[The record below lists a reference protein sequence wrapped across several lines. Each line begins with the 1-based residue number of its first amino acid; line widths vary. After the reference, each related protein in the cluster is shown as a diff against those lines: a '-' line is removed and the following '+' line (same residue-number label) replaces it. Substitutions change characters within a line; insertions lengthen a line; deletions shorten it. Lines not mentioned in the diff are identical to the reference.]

1 MVPGKQ
7 AGRGRVADSIQPRRR
22 RRAVGWSARSRRGGG
37 MQLGAQPSP
46 SAASPRAKPHWSSPS
61 AGRHTPPRGR
71 PASRGSRPT
80 ITACAT
86 TPRSPTRPPPLA
98 RRPWWRCVRPSPSG
112 NRSAQVQQ
120 LQSGHGPAARP
131 APSASAH
138 PRRRSCSPACCRNNS
153 SREHTRRPSRFQR
166 RFSLVLRAIAK
177 KLLKDGRPT
186 QLARV

>member
-1 MVPGKQ
+1 MAPGKQ

-61 AGRHTPPRGR
+61 AGRHTPPGGR

-86 TPRSPTRPPPLA
+86 TPRSPTRPRRLRGGRGGVASGRPLA
-98 RRPWWRCVRPSPSG
+98 VTGLRKCG
-112 NRSAQVQQ
+112 NFNPVTDLPRVQPPARQ
-120 LQSGHGPAARP
+120 RTRDVGHAPPPAAETTLAGSIPDDRVDF
-131 APSASAH
+131 SGAS
-138 PRRRSCSPACCRNNS
+138 
-153 SREHTRRPSRFQR
+153 
-166 RFSLVLRAIAK
+166 V
-177 KLLKDGRPT
+177 
-186 QLARV
+186 